1 MSTEEMWTNDGPAIY
16 LNADKT
22 EVAEEGS
29 EDAAYLLVA
38 EGGQIPMEQ
47 AEQYGLTESEN
58 APAKGAALIRRRRD
72 AQAEEER
79 GGGVG
84 DQDAAAA
91 RREEEW
97 KQEDEDVRKAKL
109 DKPDNKR
116 RG

>member
-72 AQAEEER
+72 AQATEER
-79 GGGVG
+79 GGG
-84 DQDAAAA
+84 DADMA
-91 RREEEW
+91 RRLDAERARI
-97 KQEDEDVRKAKL
+97 EDEDLQKAKK
-109 DKPDNKR
+109 DQPDNKR

>member
-1 MSTEEMWTNDGPAIY
+1 MTTEEMWTNDGPAIY

-38 EGGQIPMEQ
+38 EGGQIPLSV

-72 AQAEEER
+72 AQATEER
-79 GGGVG
+79 QTTL
-84 DQDAAAA
+84 DDAAA
-91 RREEEW
+91 RREAEW
-97 KQEDEDVRKAKL
+97 KQEDEDLQKAKL

>member
-72 AQAEEER
+72 AQATEER
-79 GGGVG
+79 QTTL
-84 DQDAAAA
+84 DDAP

>member
-72 AQAEEER
+72 AQATEER
-79 GGGVG
+79 QTTL
-84 DQDAAAA
+84 DDAAAV

-97 KQEDEDVRKAKL
+97 KQEDEDLQKAKL